1 MLDRVARIG
10 RHSSGALIAVGVGF
24 VAGPAPNRRGR
35 PRRLL
40 ISIAI
45 SLGGR
50 FVQGAIR
57 PSPTPDTAI
66 AIRVRRPI
74 APVIAVRTA
83 IASVRIIAVVT
94 AVAPVTIAPL
104 VKFAFDVAT
113 LVNRARSRV

>member
-1 MLDRVARIG
+1 MGALVAVRIG
-10 RHSSGALIAVGVGF
+10 FVAGPF
-24 VAGPAPNRRGR
+24 VAGPAPHRRWR

-66 AIRVRRPI
+66 AIRVGPSV

-94 AVAPVTIAPL
+94 AVAPVTITPL
-104 VKFAFDVAT
+104 VIFAFDVAT
-113 LVNRARSRV
+113 LVNKARSRV

>member
-1 MLDRVARIG
+1 M
-10 RHSSGALIAVGVGF
+10 GALVAVRIGF
-24 VAGPAPNRRGR
+24 VAAPAPNRRWR

-40 ISIAI
+40 ISI
-45 SLGGR
+45 GCR

-66 AIRVRRPI
+66 AIRVGPSV

-83 IASVRIIAVVT
+83 IASVRIAVVT
-94 AVAPVTIAPL
+94 AVAPVTITPL
-104 VKFAFDVAT
+104 VIFAFDVAT